1 MSPGA
6 PPSDERS
13 LVDRALGA
21 VAGLARR
28 GGGDGGGAGL
38 LSADAEDALVD
49 AILSRNA
56 DVLLLAKHFA
66 AEQPARFTG
75 HALRAVLRADGA
87 GGPSGAGL
95 DAVVV
100 GGGLAGLSAT
110 LTLLDRGA
118 QVVLVDKEA
127 VLGGNSAWASSGI
140 NAADP
145 PARVTRSKDTWRT
158 LCALAA
164 WRTVS

>member
-13 LVDRALGA
+13 LVDQALGA

-56 DVLLLAKHFA
+56 DVLLLTKHFA
-66 AEQPARFTG
+66 AE
-75 HALRAVLRADGA
+75 
-87 GGPSGAGL
+87 
-95 DAVVV
+95 
-100 GGGLAGLSAT
+100 
-110 LTLLDRGA
+110 
-118 QVVLVDKEA
+118 
-127 VLGGNSAWASSGI
+127 
-140 NAADP
+140 
-145 PARVTRSKDTWRT
+145 
-158 LCALAA
+158 
-164 WRTVS
+164 